1 MRRSTLLGICISM
14 GIAAT
19 SVAWL
24 GSGNEPAGSLGWNSA
39 PASLRDVLWPEPR
52 EIGEFELVTQHGRPF
67 TRDSFAGQWNFVFF
81 GYLDCPDICPMSLGT
96 MRQMRRL
103 LIDRGHEKDFARFI
117 LVSVD
122 SENDDPERMG
132 SYLLQFDSEFV
143 GLTGEKEMVDR
154 LAESLAVHYR
164 QVPDSDFNAID
175 HTSSLM
181 IIDPQGRAVGALQ
194 PPLVPEQ
201 MADKFHRLAGAFPDY

>member
-1 MRRSTLLGICISM
+1 M

-19 SVAWL
+19 MAAWW
-24 GSGNEPAGSLGWNSA
+24 GSDIDPPDSLGWNSA

-52 EIGEFELVTQHGRPF
+52 EIAEFELVTQHGRPF
-67 TRDSFAGQWNFVFF
+67 TRDSFAGRWNFVFF
-81 GYLDCPDICPMSLGT
+81 GYLDCPDICPMSLET

-103 LIDRGHEKDFARFI
+103 LIDRGQPKDFARFI

-132 SYLLQFDSEFV
+132 SYLAQFDTEFI
-143 GLTGEKEMVDR
+143 GLTGDQTMIDR

-164 QVPDSDFNAID
+164 KVSDSDFNAID

-181 IIDPQGRAVGALQ
+181 IIDPKGRAVGAMQ
-194 PPLVPEQ
+194 PPLVPER
-201 MADKFHRLAGAFPDY
+201 MVEKFRDMFDGFPDS

>member
-1 MRRSTLLGICISM
+1 MRRSTLLGICVSL

-19 SVAWL
+19 SAAWL

-52 EIGEFELVTQHGRPF
+52 EIAEFELVTQHDRPF

-81 GYLDCPDICPMSLGT
+81 GYLDCPDICPMSLAT

-164 QVPDSDFNAID
+164 QVPGSDFNAID

-201 MADKFHRLAGAFPDY
+201 MADKFRRLAGGFPDY